1 MDSYNLDS
9 PVIATLPR
17 TSNDPLLALVVLT
30 PRLPLT
36 STITGLAS
44 PVVVPLSI
52 LSTLPEPAVDLILR
66 ASPDVVTTSNFANEE
81 PVVPKPKEPVDT
93 SRAAPPPD

>member
-1 MDSYNLDS
+1 M
-9 PVIATLPR
+9 ATLPR
-17 TSNDPLLALVVLT
+17 TSNGAMALTVLT

-52 LSTLPEPAVDLILR
+52 LITLPEPAVDLSLS
-66 ASPDVVTTSNFANEE
+66 ASPDVVTTSSFANLNFLIMSSLNAGSYYEE
-81 PVVPKPKEPVDT
+81 
-93 SRAAPPPD
+93 

>member
-1 MDSYNLDS
+1 M
-9 PVIATLPR
+9 IATLPR
-17 TSNDPLLALVVLT
+17 TSNDPLSAVIVLT

-52 LSTLPEPAVDLILR
+52 LITLPEPAVDLSLS
-66 ASPDVVTTSNFANEE
+66 ASPDVVTTSSFANEA
-81 PVVPKPKEPVDT
+81 PVVPKPTEPVAT

>member
-1 MDSYNLDS
+1 M
-9 PVIATLPR
+9 IATLPR
-17 TSNDPLLALVVLT
+17 TSNDPKLALVVLT

-52 LSTLPEPAVDLILR
+52 LSTLPDPAVDLSLS
-66 ASPDVVTTSNFANEE
+66 ASLVDVTTSRAASDE
-81 PVVPKPKEPVDT
+81 PVVPRPTEPVAT
-93 SRAAPPPD
+93 SRAAPEPD

>member
-1 MDSYNLDS
+1 M
-9 PVIATLPR
+9 
-17 TSNDPLLALVVLT
+17 ALTVLT

-52 LSTLPEPAVDLILR
+52 LKILPEPAVDLILR
-66 ASPDVVTTSNFANEE
+66 ASPDAVTISSFAHEA
-81 PVVPKPKEPVDT
+81 PVVPKPTEPLAT
-93 SRAAPPPD
+93 SRAAPEPD